1 MRSVTDQA
9 WWQLLLLAAGAHAG
23 LELVVHLV
31 VYPSLADASAGGGA
45 TARAGHERHMRR
57 MGVAV
62 APVYGLLLLGAVAV
76 VLSERSVLSVAAAV
90 IVLAT
95 LAVTALLAVPA
106 HDSALRAAL
115 PAARAAAHRRLARA
129 DLARLGLALALVPV
143 AWLGTLV

>member
-23 LELVVHLV
+23 LQLVVHLV
-31 VYPSLADASAGGGA
+31 VYPALADATAVHGG
-45 TARAGHERHMRR
+45 TARAGHQRHMRR

-62 APVYGLLLLGAVAV
+62 APVYGLLALGAVAV
-76 VLSERSVLSVAAAV
+76 VLSDLSALSVAAAAV
-90 IVLAT
+90 VVAT

-106 HDSALRAAL
+106 HESVLRAAA

-143 AWLGTLV
+143 AWLGSLG